1 MARIL
6 FVWLCMTGALFSA
19 AQQTTEDARAL
30 IREGNNQLS
39 RFEPVPA
46 LANFNKAIVISKRTG
61 DPYRIA
67 RAYLGAAQAIWYQS
81 RFTGAID
88 TMNTAIKML
97 RTFPKKMVDFA
108 LPSALRI
115 LSNIYDETGDYEKAF
130 QTTSEALQI
139 SLSDDRQNTAL
150 CLVQLAELYLNI
162 GDYRT
167 ALEYFHRADLLHPQP
182 GTYEFRELNT
192 QRGRLYAA
200 RNMYDSAQYYYRSSI
215 PGHPSP
221 RNVLLRIG
229 ECYLLQKNYDS
240 AYDYLQQVDTGARR
254 VGDVPILLPTIIG
267 LGQVYMYT
275 GRRDSALHRAYDAL
289 ALANEK
295 GKKQNKRDALLLL
308 SLLYEKDKPALAYSY
323 FRQYVNLKDSVLS
336 EQFRGRLYAFRQQ
349 QEETAYKAEM
359 ERLKNRQR
367 ILKQSIIVLVAGSLL
382 VIIVLVLRYKNRNL
396 KLRKRSSEL
405 EMQALRAQMNPHFI
419 FNCMSAINHFIV
431 NKETDKAS
439 GYLTRFSRLIRLV
452 LVNSEKDTIT
462 LDEELSVLKLYL
474 EMEQL
479 RFADVFEYR
488 ISYDEAIH
496 PSQVKVP
503 SFILQPFCENAIW
516 HGLLHKDGPGL
527 LTIDFTCKND
537 NTITCTITDNGV
549 GLTRAAEIRKRKT
562 EEHIPFGHKLAAER
576 LSLFNKSKRGPD
588 AFSIENVTGENGE
601 VAGTRVIFS
610 FINAG

>member
-1 MARIL
+1 MARI
-6 FVWLCMTGALFSA
+6 FFLCFSMTWPLLAA
-19 AQQTTEDARAL
+19 AQGILQDSRLL
-30 IREGNNQLS
+30 IREGNNHLS
-39 RFEPVPA
+39 RFEPVQA
-46 LANFNKAIVISKRTG
+46 LENFNRAITISKRTG
-61 DPYRIA
+61 DAYRLA
-67 RAYLGAAQAIWYQS
+67 RAYLGAGQAIWYQS

-88 TMNTAIKML
+88 SMNKAIAML

-130 QTTSEALQI
+130 QTISEAIQI
-139 SLSDDRQNTAL
+139 SVPDDHQNITL
-150 CLVQLAELYLNI
+150 CMVQLAELYLNI
-162 GDYRT
+162 GDYKT
-167 ALEYFHRADLLHPQP
+167 ALEYFHRSDLLNPQP
-182 GTYEFRELNT
+182 RTYEFRELNT

-200 RNMYDSAQYYYRSSI
+200 RTMYDSAQYYYRRSI

-221 RNVLLRIG
+221 RNVYLKIG

-240 AYDYLQQVDTGARR
+240 AYAYLQQVDTGARR
-254 VGDVPILLPTIIG
+254 IGDVPVLLPTIIG
-267 LGQVYMYT
+267 LGQIYMYT
-275 GRRDSALHRAYDAL
+275 GRRDSALRRAHDAL

-295 GKKQNKRDALLLL
+295 GKKQDKRDALLML
-308 SLLYEKDKPALAYSY
+308 SMLYEKEKPELAYSY
-323 FRQYVNLKDSVLS
+323 FRQYVRLKDSVLS
-336 EQFRGRLYAFRQQ
+336 EQFKGRLYAFRQQ
-349 QEETAYKAEM
+349 QEEAAYRTEM
-359 ERLKNRQR
+359 ERMKNRQR
-367 ILKQSIIVLVAGSLL
+367 IMKQSIIALMAGSVLV
-382 VIIVLVLRYKNRNL
+382 IVVLILRYKNRNL

-431 NKETDKAS
+431 NKEPDKAS

-462 LDEELSVLKLYL
+462 LEEELSVLKLYL

-479 RFADVFEYR
+479 RFSDAFEYR

-527 LTIDFTCKND
+527 LTIDFTLVHD

-549 GLTRAAEIRKRKT
+549 GLTRAAEIKKRKT
-562 EEHIPFGHKLAAER
+562 EEHIPFGHKLVAER
-576 LSLFNKSKRGPD
+576 LSLFNKGKQVPGV
-588 AFSIENVTGENGE
+588 FGIENVTGADGE

-610 FINAG
+610 FINEG